1 MMEVG
6 GGGQEQ
12 YSETYASRLIGIRRA
27 ASATATRAARA
38 KNFITEMSGK
48 SSEGTDH
55 EFMNLCFNSQEE
67 I

>member
-38 KNFITEMSGK
+38 KNFIIEMSGK
-48 SSEGTDH
+48 SNVKELTTH
-55 EFMNLCFNSQEE
+55 FRIYVRF
-67 I
+67 